1 MTLSTEE
8 LIAANNN
15 GSLES
20 LLQGYSLSSFD
31 VLQCVLKDVS
41 NKLQELEEEYNLLEE
56 AYACLEE
63 EM

>member
-8 LIAANNN
+8 LIAANSN

-20 LLQGYSLSSFD
+20 LLQGYSLTSFE

-41 NKLQELEEEYNLLEE
+41 DKIQELEEEYNLLEE